1 MYFEIVE
8 EPTLAEKDN
17 YLMKIESQI
26 DAKKKL
32 LLDKNKELK
41 KYEKMNEFLTGVMK
55 DYKEYYKHISEQKQ
69 QQIESM
75 SMLKDYVNDLIIS
88 GNLSD
93 DELKKSK
100 AEYNEILREIGKIK
114 NNLNEIIKSTE

>member
-1 MYFEIVE
+1 
-8 EPTLAEKDN
+8 
-17 YLMKIESQI
+17 
-26 DAKKKL
+26 
-32 LLDKNKELK
+32 
-41 KYEKMNEFLTGVMK
+41 MK